1 MRKKSIAA
9 TVAALALI
17 GAPAAI
23 ATGGGANPD
32 HTTVVAGADRYE
44 TAAQI
49 ALSVYAGDQSTE
61 TLYIANGESHI
72 DAITLGANVDPDSSR
87 RLLLVKR
94 DSVPAATRDA
104 LQQISH
110 ARLVF
115 LGGDDAISPAVRD
128 EVMSLTDNYAYPN

>member
-32 HTTVVAGADRYE
+32 HTTVIAGADRYE

-49 ALSVYAGDQSTE
+49 ALTTGQSSTWAQ
-61 TLYIANGESHI
+61 TLYIANGENLA
-72 DAITLGANVDPDSSR
+72 DAIVVGATSEDHR
-87 RLLLVKR
+87 KMLLVKR
-94 DSVPAATRDA
+94 DDVPAATRDA
-104 LQQISH
+104 LRQISH
-110 ARLVF
+110 AELVF

-128 EVMSLTDNYAYPN
+128 EVMSLTDNLSYPN